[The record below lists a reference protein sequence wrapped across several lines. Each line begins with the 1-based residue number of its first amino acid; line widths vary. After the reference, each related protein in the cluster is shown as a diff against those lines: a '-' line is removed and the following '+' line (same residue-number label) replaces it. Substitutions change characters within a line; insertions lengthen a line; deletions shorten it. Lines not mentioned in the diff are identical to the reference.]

1 MKFRIEQIWIDEDA
15 QSYPLTSEIVRRLP
29 EAKVCVGDEISAARR
44 TLDLEPDPMMRGKRI
59 LRLMKHKG
67 AFVKPC
73 PGTPQYV
80 CCGLEILHIGQGCP
94 MECRYCALQVYF
106 NRPVLEA
113 FVNTDDLLTALR
125 KHLESSPQRF
135 HRICTGEFTDSLALE
150 PATGLAQA
158 LVNFFSERKS
168 ACLEIKTKTDSIE
181 PLLDV
186 DPKGRVVLSFS
197 VNSKAVSEWEEK
209 RAAPLERRLASAV
222 RAQDCGYRIGF
233 HFDPIIPLTGWEED
247 YPRTIEKIFE
257 LVRPS
262 AIAWI
267 SMGVLRFVPELKE
280 IAGARFGRIPYFHDG
295 FLRGLD
301 GKSRLHSDRRI
312 KIYRH
317 LAGSIRRHCPDARIY
332 LCMESPH
339 VWQESL
345 GLRMETDQDLAA
357 YLDAAVS

>member
-1 MKFRIEQIWIDEDA
+1 MKFHIEQIWIDEDA
-15 QSYPLTSEIVRRLP
+15 QGYLLTAAIVRQLQ
-29 EAKVCVGDEISAARR
+29 EAKVFVGSEISAAKRA
-44 TLDLEPDPMMRGKRI
+44 LDMEPDPMTRGKRI

-73 PGTPQYV
+73 PGTPQYI

-106 NRPVLEA
+106 NRPVLEV
-113 FVNTDDLLTALR
+113 FVNTDDMLTALR
-125 KHLESSPQRF
+125 DHLESGPQRF

-150 PATGLAQA
+150 PLTGLAQV
-158 LVNFFSERKS
+158 LVNSFSECKN

-181 PLLDV
+181 PLLAA

-197 VNSKAVSEWEEK
+197 VNSNEVTRSEEK
-209 RAAPLERRLASAV
+209 RAAPLEMRLASAA
-222 RAQDCGYRIGF
+222 RAQECGYRIGF
-233 HFDPIIPLTGWEED
+233 HFDPIIPLPGWEEG
-247 YPRTIEKIFE
+247 YPRTIEKIFG

-262 AIAWI
+262 AIAWM

-280 IAGARFGRIPYFHDG
+280 IAGARFGRMPYFHDG

-312 KIYRH
+312 RIYRH
-317 LAGSIRRHCPDARIY
+317 LAESIRKHCPDLRIY